1 MTELSGLRE
10 HNLYLSLSSAHLR
23 LVGSRKSFDDMQC
36 NAALLEGKV
45 TLHRK
50 GMARRTERGET
61 RSALA
66 HANVAREEARVVTRA
81 ALEDAAHPCGRR
93 RVRGEGQGHPR
104 AESIA
109 RAEERVK
116 VRGREVGEACTAA
129 RGGRGRRRRLLG
141 RDNGRGRGGI
151 GPCWIGNDD
160 FRFFGTARRR
170 R

>member
-1 MTELSGLRE
+1 MTGLSDLRE
-10 HNLYLSLSSAHLR
+10 HNLYLSLSCAHLR

-50 GMARRTERGET
+50 GMARRTERGKM

-93 RVRGEGQGHPR
+93 RVRGEGQGHPH

-109 RAEERVK
+109 RAEKRVQ

-141 RDNGRGRGGI
+141 RDSGGGRGGI
-151 GPCWIGNDD
+151 GPCWIGNVD
-160 FRFFGTARRR
+160 FRFLGTARRR